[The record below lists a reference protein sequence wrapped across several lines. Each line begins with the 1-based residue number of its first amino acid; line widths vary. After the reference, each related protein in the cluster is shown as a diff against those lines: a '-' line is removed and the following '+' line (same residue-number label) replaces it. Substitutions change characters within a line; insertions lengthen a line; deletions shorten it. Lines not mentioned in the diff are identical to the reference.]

1 MAISMGPLSGLV
13 PELDV
18 RIRDMDAAASSLRLD
33 IETSSGARDRE
44 AKEETFKNTFSI
56 VVWHCLKPSF
66 VALGMFY
73 LDLLIGTPLRWK
85 HASILPTLLL
95 GLAAAGKQRPAAA
108 VIMVSLLCILPWISG
123 SFTRIV
129 GAYFFSDTFIGP
141 LLWYTYE
148 DISDHTE
155 IRWVMIGCALDV
167 VYLGTLVLTFIFHP
181 LLVVPVSFICWIGT
195 IILAMMAYDPSWVIS
210 LAKAAPE
217 FHTPGKP
224 LESIPRYM
232 LQIFMFRLNR
242 MVRYWGKKS
251 QILSRKDRIKVSRE
265 QSSRSQYS
273 YFSLYNYY
281 PIFKRNIR
289 LLRILKGGPT
299 DEVTCRLVV
308 VSLDNPGEF
317 EAISYVWGDPSKEK
331 RIVVDGL
338 NLNITKSA
346 YDIIHRRRSMFEDRV
361 IWIDQ
366 VCINQEAG
374 DGNLEKQYQVQMM
387 KEIYKGA
394 KRVMAFLK
402 WEDPVVEIGKP
413 TPRPNAYLVQS
424 HFAELFFRHDI
435 LGHDPATFKAV
446 YQAESKAEQWD
457 ALVAFF
463 SNPWFRRVWIIQEA
477 VFAKDLVFFY
487 GDICLDWK
495 YVARAVNVIYDQN
508 LLQRFQSA
516 DPYAFSTLRNE
527 YNMGLHNVDSMLDFR
542 GDFSYQ
548 QPFTL
553 EHTLE
558 MCIHAGSTDPR
569 DKIYALLGLTV
580 DASKDLIRPV
590 YGPEVTPKMVYIKAM
605 RLILSQSMKKQD
617 GNQLHA
623 LTTAGIGF
631 DRNLQDLPSWVPDW
645 TRTTETKFLDP
656 GYFAGT
662 HYPAFVEFPTNSE
675 STLLLNG
682 FCFDSIKKLSEPQVL
697 APDLEMATADIYLRE
712 WYQTIEA
719 LAMSTVDDPYPFT
732 QEPILE
738 AFVRAI
744 LGNRSGYGANPRPTT
759 EECLGLYKAFFQFL
773 DIKDQLRANIENGNS
788 NDSSE
793 EFNREVMDVAERSH
807 RFGTFSG
814 QCLLNKRF
822 CISAE
827 GRMTSVP
834 LHSKEGD
841 IMCIINGA
849 RAPYVL
855 REEKGG
861 NYKLVGCCYVHGSM
875 DGETPAGTM
884 RRFLIV

>member
-1 MAISMGPLSGLV
+1 MFLSLSYDFQSSQTTIAMGPLSGLV

-18 RIRDMDAAASSLRLD
+18 RIKNMKVAASSAMT
-33 IETSSGARDRE
+33 TSSHPRDRQE
-44 AKEETFKNTFSI
+44 SQETLQTAFSI

-73 LDLLIGTPLRWK
+73 LDLLIGTPLHWK
-85 HASILPTLLL
+85 HVSVLPTFLL

-108 VIMVSLLCILPWISG
+108 VIMVSLFSMLPWISG

-129 GAYFFSDTFIGP
+129 GAYLCSDTFIAP
-141 LLWYTYE
+141 LIWYTYE

-167 VYLGTLVLTFIFHP
+167 VYLGTVAVTFIFHP
-181 LLVVPVSFICWIGT
+181 VLVVPGSFACWIG
-195 IILAMMAYDPSWVIS
+195 ILILSAVAYDPGWVMS
-210 LAKAAPE
+210 LAQAAPE
-217 FHTPGKP
+217 LQTPGMP

-242 MVRYWGKKS
+242 VVRYCGKKYR
-251 QILSRKDRIKVSRE
+251 ILTQKDRIKVSRQ
-265 QSSRSQYS
+265 QSSRDQYTYS
-273 YFSLYNYY
+273 SLHNEIPMY
-281 PIFKRNIR
+281 KRNIR
-289 LLRILKGGPT
+289 LLRILKGGPA

-308 VSLDNPGEF
+308 VSLDDPGEF
-317 EAISYVWGDPSKEK
+317 EAISYVWGNPSKK
-331 RIVVDGL
+331 KWIVVDGL
-338 NLNITKSA
+338 NLNITKTA
-346 YDIIHRRRSMFEDRV
+346 YDIIHRRRSIFEDRF

-394 KRVMAFLK
+394 KRVMAFLR

-424 HFAELFFRHDI
+424 HFAELFYRHQI

-477 VFAKDLVFFY
+477 VFAKDLIFFY

-495 YVARAVNVIYDQN
+495 SVARAVNVIYDQN
-508 LLQRFQSA
+508 LLQRFQSS
-516 DPYAFSTLRNE
+516 DPYTQSTLRAKYNE
-527 YNMGLHNVDSMLDFR
+527 GLHNVDSILDFR
-542 GDFSYQ
+542 GDINYQ
-548 QPFTL
+548 QAFTL

-569 DKIYALLGLTV
+569 DKIYALLGMTV
-580 DASKDLIRPV
+580 DASEDRIRPV
-590 YGPEVTPKMVYIKAM
+590 YGPEVTPRMVYTKAM
-605 RLILSQSMKKQD
+605 KLILSQSMTKQD

-631 DRNLQDLPSWVPDW
+631 DRNIQELPSWVPDW
-645 TRTTETKFLDP
+645 SRTTQTKFLDP

-662 HYPAFVEFPTNSE
+662 GYPAFIEFPAANE
-675 STLLLNG
+675 STLLLSG
-682 FCFDSIKKLSEPQVL
+682 FCFDRMKRLSEPL
-697 APDLEMATADIYLRE
+697 DIRPDLEIATDDVYLRE
-712 WYQTIEA
+712 WYQTTEA
-719 LAMSTVDDPYPFT
+719 LAMSMVEDPYPFT
-732 QEPILE
+732 REPILE
-738 AFVRAI
+738 AFVRAV
-744 LGNRSGYGANPRPTT
+744 LGDRSSWGANSRPTT
-759 EECLGLYKAFFQFL
+759 EQCLSDYKAFFRL
-773 DIKDQLRANIENGNS
+773 HDMKTQLLANIELGDT

-793 EFNREVMDVAERSH
+793 EFSRELIDVVERNS
-807 RFGTFSG
+807 RFGTFAG
-814 QCLLNKRF
+814 QCLLRKRF
-822 CISAE
+822 CISVE
-827 GRMTSVP
+827 GRMASVP

-841 IMCIINGA
+841 LLCIINGA
-849 RAPYVL
+849 RAPYVM
-855 REEKGG
+855 REDK
-861 NYKLVGCCYVHGSM
+861 
-875 DGETPAGTM
+875 
-884 RRFLIV
+884 